1 MIWLV
6 AASLLWAFSFG
17 LIKGQ
22 LAGLDP
28 ATVAA
33 GRLLLAAVAFLP
45 FLASRRRGRPG
56 RGVVLRAIGLGAVQ
70 FGLMYVLYIASF
82 GWLAGWQ
89 VALLTVFTPFYV
101 LLLKDPLRLPKLRA
115 LLAVAIA
122 VAGAVWV
129 QYDPSGSPA
138 SGKSAWPGVLLLQ
151 GANLCFAWGQLRF
164 GGLVRRG
171 GVGEAAILA
180 WMYVGAFALAALAA
194 APHLPAALQGWSGR
208 QGLVLLYLGLVPT
221 ALGFALWNRG
231 AARAGT
237 AFLAAANDLK
247 IPLAV
252 LVSWL
257 VFGEQADSAR
267 VLPGLAAVVLA
278 LFLVR
283 EPVSGTAAGPDRKG
297 AEESNGN
304 RHG

>member
-1 MIWLV
+1 MIWLI

-33 GRLLLAAVAFLP
+33 GRLLLAALAFVPWL
-45 FLASRRRGRPG
+45 LRGRLA
-56 RGVVLRAIGLGAVQ
+56 RGAVLRAVGLGAVQ

-101 LLLKDPLRLPKLRA
+101 LLLKDPGRRPRARA
-115 LLAVAIA
+115 LLAVTIA

-129 QYDPSGSPA
+129 QYAPSEGAGPER
-138 SGKSAWPGVLLLQ
+138 SAWPGVLLLQ

-164 GGLVRRG
+164 GGLVRRSG
-171 GVGEAAILA
+171 GGEAAVLA
-180 WMYVGAFALAALAA
+180 WMYLGAFVLAGLAA
-194 APHLPAALQGWSGR
+194 APHLPGALSGWSVH

-221 ALGFALWNRG
+221 AVGFALWNRG
-231 AARAGT
+231 AARSGT
-237 AFLAAANDLK
+237 GFLAAANDLK

-257 VFGEQADSAR
+257 VFGEEADPMR
-267 VLPGLAAVVLA
+267 VLPGLAAVALA
-278 LFLVR
+278 LYLVR
-283 EPVSGTAAGPDRKG
+283 EQGAVTGRAGAGTSD
-297 AEESNGN
+297 GN